1 MRLAFATSQTVPLA
15 LCGVFVAFLVSCRP
29 PEDRPGGG
37 GGTGGVSGGAQGAA
51 AGAGQSGQ
59 AGTPAGVGGANG
71 GSGGDSAAS
80 GDSGMSGGASG
91 APIGGGAG
99 NRQPTFVKQSLDAE
113 FYSEGINYGD
123 IDGDGNGD
131 IVAGPY
137 WYPGPQFTEQRAF
150 RAPRGTPFD
159 ASGDSDCYA
168 IFLYDFSQDGWLD
181 IFSVR
186 LPGGAEGVWYENP
199 QGADGYWT
207 EHAAYSAIDNES
219 AALLDIDADGKPE
232 LVTNSNGYGGWAH
245 PDWSQPTEPW
255 AFRNVT
261 EQGSWAIYTHGIG
274 AGDINGDDRADLL
287 LPEGWWEQP
296 PSGSQPWVEHPAEFW
311 GQELSTESYGGAQ
324 MFADDVDGD
333 GDNDVVTSL
342 QAHGW
347 GLAWFEQ
354 TEDGFVK
361 HLVMNTR
368 EEEAQYG
375 AAFAQLHAV
384 ALADLDGD
392 GLKDIVTGKR
402 KGAHGNGLGTELNAP
417 AVLYWFRLVREP
429 GNARYVPTLIDSEA
443 GVGTQLVVA
452 DVNQDGL
459 PDILTAARAGAFLFL
474 NQ

>member
-1 MRLAFATSQTVPLA
+1 M
-15 LCGVFVAFLVSCRP
+15 AFLVSCRP
-29 PEDRPGGG
+29 AENSPGGG

-51 AGAGQSGQ
+51 PGAGQFGQ
-59 AGTPAGVGGANG
+59 AGTPAGVGGMNG

-80 GDSGMSGGASG
+80 GGSGMSGGASG

-99 NRQPTFVKQSLDAE
+99 TRQPTFVKQRLDAE

-123 IDGDGNGD
+123 IDGDGDED

-150 RAPRGTPFD
+150 REPRGTPFD
-159 ASGDSDCYA
+159 ASGDSDCYS

-199 QGADGYWT
+199 QGADDYWT
-207 EHAAYSAIDNES
+207 EHAAYGTIDNES

-255 AFRNVT
+255 SFRSVT

-296 PSGSQPWVEHPAEFW
+296 PSGSQSWAPHPAEFW
-311 GQELSTESYGGAQ
+311 GQELASESYGGAQ

-354 TEDGFVK
+354 TADGFVK

-402 KGAHGNGLGTELNAP
+402 KGAHGNGLGTELDA
-417 AVLYWFRLVREP
+417 
-429 GNARYVPTLIDSEA
+429 
-443 GVGTQLVVA
+443 
-452 DVNQDGL
+452 
-459 PDILTAARAGAFLFL
+459 
-474 NQ
+474 